1 MSIQEKKYSSKKT
14 GKTTIKFFANVYDV
28 STKQRFTGPVR
39 LTRKE
44 AVHDESEILKK
55 MEDGIR
61 IEKKNKKM
69 TFDQAVTS
77 WFEATEGHYANS
89 TLKTYKRYY
98 ADYIK
103 EIFEGKAVA
112 GITSVHIQNYINI
125 MKKKYGS
132 ETVNK
137 CINILSNIFNY
148 SIDTLKIISTNPCCR
163 VKRAKVVL
171 PTKTTWSD
179 EQCMYFLK
187 LPEVRFSRFYG
198 MFVLSLLT
206 GARPGEVCG
215 IAETDLTETGELTL
229 HRGLDNDLVVSDM
242 KTSQSHRGLTLPE
255 PIVKAVERSLQW
267 KNEMQAKYPEF
278 GNNDF
283 LFVNEEGNP
292 IKPDA
297 YSKAFRSILRR
308 HNTKMEKYL
317 DAHNKLPT
325 GGAVLPQ
332 IALYDCRHSFA
343 TNNLSNDERH
353 EVIAQIMGNS
363 VKTLLSRYAHVDTKM
378 TSKTLENYSKHVAM

>member
-1 MSIQEKKYSSKKT
+1 MSIQAKSYNTKKSGRITKYFASVWDAKQKK
-14 GKTTIKFFANVYDV
+14 
-28 STKQRFTGPVR
+28 SHTGPLR
-39 LTRKE
+39 ISRKE
-44 AVHDESEILKK
+44 AVKDEAELIQKL
-55 MEDGIR
+55 EEGIK
-61 IEKKNKKM
+61 IETKNKKM
-69 TFDQAVTS
+69 SLGQAADS
-77 WFEATEGHYANS
+77 WLDATEGYYANS

-98 ADYIK
+98 TDYIK
-103 EIFEGKAVA
+103 DIFEDRAVSS
-112 GITSVHIQNYINI
+112 ITSVHIQNYINV
-125 MKKKYGS
+125 MKKKYGA

-148 SIDTLKIISTNPCCR
+148 SIDTLKTISQNPCCR

-171 PTKTTWSD
+171 PTKTTWTD

-187 LPEVRFSRFYG
+187 LPEVRFSHFYG

-215 IAETDLTETGELTL
+215 ISETDLTESGELTL
-229 HRGLDNDLVVSDM
+229 HRGLDNDLIVSDM
-242 KTSQSHRGLTLPE
+242 KTSQSHRGLTLPD
-255 PIVKAVERSLQW
+255 PIVKAVDRSLQW
-267 KNEMQAKYPEF
+267 KKEMQEKYTDF
-278 GNNDF
+278 ADNDF
-283 LFVNEEGNP
+283 LFVNEEGKP

-308 HNTKMEKYL
+308 HNTKMENYL
-317 DAHNKLPT
+317 DAHGKLPN
-325 GGAVLPQ
+325 GGLILPH
-332 IALYDCRHSFA
+332 ISLYDCRHSFA

-353 EVIAQIMGNS
+353 EVVAQIMGNS

>member
-1 MSIQEKKYSSKKT
+1 MSIQEKSYNTKKSGRITKYFASVWDAKQKK
-14 GKTTIKFFANVYDV
+14 
-28 STKQRFTGPVR
+28 SHTGPLR
-39 LTRKE
+39 ISRKE
-44 AVHDESEILKK
+44 AVKDEAELIQKL
-55 MEDGIR
+55 EEGIK
-61 IEKKNKKM
+61 IETKNKKM
-69 TFDQAVTS
+69 SLGQAADS
-77 WFEATEGHYANS
+77 WLDATEGYYANS

-103 EIFEGKAVA
+103 DIFEDRAVSS
-112 GITSVHIQNYINI
+112 ITSVHIQNYINV
-125 MKKKYGS
+125 MKKKYGA

-148 SIDTLKIISTNPCCR
+148 SIDTLKIISQNPCCR

-171 PTKTTWSD
+171 PTKTTWTD

-187 LPEVRFSRFYG
+187 LPEVRFSHFYG

-215 IAETDLTETGELTL
+215 ISETDLTESGELTL
-229 HRGLDNDLVVSDM
+229 HRGLDNDLIVSDM
-242 KTSQSHRGLTLPE
+242 KTSQSHRGLTLPD
-255 PIVKAVERSLQW
+255 PIVKAVDRSLQW
-267 KNEMQAKYPEF
+267 KKEMQEKYTDF
-278 GNNDF
+278 ADNDF

-308 HNTKMEKYL
+308 HNTKMENYS
-317 DAHNKLPT
+317 DTHGKLPN
-325 GGAVLPQ
+325 GGLILPH
-332 IALYDCRHSFA
+332 ISLYDCRHSFA

-353 EVIAQIMGNS
+353 EVVAQIMGNS

>member
-1 MSIQEKKYSSKKT
+1 MSIQEKKYLSKKT

-28 STKQRFTGPVR
+28 NTKQRFTGPVR

-55 MEDGIR
+55 IEDGLK

-69 TFDQAVTS
+69 SFDQAASS
-77 WFEATEGHYANS
+77 WLDATEGHYANS

-98 ADYIK
+98 ADYIQ
-103 EIFEGKAVA
+103 EIFEGKAVT
-112 GITSVHIQNYINI
+112 GITSVHIQNYINV
-125 MKKKYGS
+125 MKKKYGP

-148 SIDTLKIISTNPCCR
+148 SIDTLKIISSNPCCR
-163 VKRAKVVL
+163 VKRAKVIL
-171 PTKTTWSD
+171 PAKTTWTD

-187 LPEVRFSRFYG
+187 LPEVRFSHFYG

-215 IAETDLTETGELTL
+215 IAETDLTDAGELTL

-255 PIVKAVERSLQW
+255 PIAKAVERSLQW
-267 KNEMQAKYPEF
+267 KKEMQAKHEGF
-278 GNNDF
+278 ADNDF
-283 LFVNEEGNP
+283 LFVNEDGNP
-292 IKPDA
+292 IKPDT
-297 YSKAFRSILRR
+297 YSKAFRSILRK
-308 HNTKMEKYL
+308 HNEKMEKYL
-317 DAHNKLPT
+317 DTHGKFPN
-325 GGAVLPQ
+325 GGSMLPQ